1 MKTNLRH
8 KLLSACMALVML
20 LSLLP
25 VSAMAASGVDGVT
38 GLKTGDTVA
47 IYNVGNGKALTA
59 TAAADSKG
67 NAVLASVA
75 ATVADGKLSG
85 TGAASFTVT
94 VKDDGCLVFTA
105 DGKYLTSGETGSS
118 LTLADAES
126 GLSHWKPVSDGS
138 GAFFLQNETAAYNG
152 NPQFLEF
159 YKDNFTVYGKKDSS
173 DPALYAV
180 SFPQPG
186 GAASA
191 AQTPAAETKPA
202 ETAPAAATASPLK
215 DGDTVAIYN
224 DANGKVLTSAATVDS
239 KENPVLAGADAKLG
253 GDQLVSSDA
262 AVFTVGLRD
271 DGCVVFTLG
280 GKYLT
285 SGETG
290 SSLTL
295 ADAESEL
302 SHWKLLDAGEGKFF
316 VQNAKAAYK
325 ENPQFL
331 EFYKNNFTT
340 YSKKDSS
347 DPALYAVSFRQ
358 VAPLRAGEQVVI
370 YNAEAKGCMG
380 VDDSGLNT
388 SLANVPAV
396 VADGKA
402 KPDNGAY
409 VFTVGLEGEY
419 YTFKAGEKYLAMPTA
434 ADKEELFLQSEKND
448 GAMWTLKPVAG
459 GYVLY
464 SKSATYKGSPVCV
477 EFYSGHFTGWTF
489 KASNAK
495 IYAMQFYP
503 AAEGVKTLDGMV
515 NAPKVIFSVD
525 ESVAKG
531 DALEGAFALD
541 DLISAEQI
549 ASVKMT
555 CNGTEVALT
564 GDGESYTFTVPAALT
579 GKAADKLALSVT
591 VTDKAGVSYSGSA
604 EVAVNDEPLFG
615 AVSPAAGSSTG
626 SAKTPLISV
635 EVSNAGNG
643 AKVEMIVAGQAVAA
657 TLKDGVISWQPS
669 AALRDGRTSVQ
680 VTVTRADGAT
690 AAKSWSFTVGTATA
704 QLYFGQLHSHTA
716 EYSDGAGTLADA
728 LKYVSELPESAN
740 VQFVAFTDHSN
751 YFDTTS
757 AANPEGALYN
767 MSLASAESQA
777 KWKTYKDTVAAFNDS
792 QTDVVALAGF
802 EMTWS
807 GGPGHINTFNT
818 PGIVSRNNTTLNSKT
833 NDAGMKAYYALLS
846 QPEGKDSLS
855 QFNHPGATF
864 GNFVDF
870 SYWDAVTDSRIF
882 TVEVGNGEGQI
893 GAGGYYPSYEQY
905 TMALD
910 MGWHVAPTNNQ
921 DNHKGRWGNAND
933 ARDVILTDDF
943 SEQGLYNA
951 IRAMRV
957 YATEDK
963 NLELYYT
970 VNDLPLG
977 SSITEVPKAL
987 NLKVQ
992 FSDPDKADSIA
1003 KVEVIVNSGKVAHVW
1018 DDAAQLATGS
1028 LSATLPPEY
1037 SYYYIRVTETDGDL
1051 AVTAPVWV
1059 GKPILLGVS
1068 TFVCGTAMPVTGEEL
1083 TLTSTLFNSEDV
1095 PATVKSIVYT
1105 TDGSVVLGTDTKGY
1119 TIPAMGKLDVPFQYT
1134 PTLGKV
1140 MTVTA
1145 TIVLVQNGK
1154 EYIYTK
1160 DVTLDVQKADK
1171 LVYIGIDAS
1180 HFNEYVAGNYKDSMG
1195 NFAALAAT
1203 CGIRTVYLKDSAS
1216 LIDACSN
1223 SKYVAMIFTA
1233 PSRRLEAAQADPRS
1247 YSEAELN
1254 AIAQFNKAGGTV
1266 IVAGWSDYYENYEV
1280 ITSNPAIKDMAEVQN
1295 ELLAALGSHLRIAD
1309 DATHDETL
1317 NGGQTQRLYFNT
1329 YNMSYPLMQGVEVDP
1344 AHPNDRTYTEV
1355 FSHYGGASV
1364 YAVSAAGTPVTT
1376 LPEGVTPIVYGHAT
1390 TVSRDSDGD
1399 GLGGASVPLY
1409 AVSGGK
1415 RLLTTASE
1423 KIGTQGEI
1431 IVSGAA
1437 FMSNFEVQAKIEDN
1451 FAEKNYAN
1459 YKFCENLVN
1468 SLHQRDIAA
1477 IRDVQAQTEAG
1488 YKYTVEGVV
1497 TSNASG
1503 YNKDTAFFDCIYVQ
1517 DATGGIC
1524 CFPVAGNFKIGDKV
1538 RVTGTTDFYQGEPEL
1553 QVSEI
1558 KVIGTGSVA
1567 PTSVSAKDAVSRA
1580 TLGKLITVSGTVE
1593 SFELSNGL
1601 VQTIMVK
1608 DAAGDVVRVFID
1620 GYITT
1625 GSEVVGLANGV
1636 AITVTG
1642 LASYDDTFNAPA
1654 GPFPR
1659 IRVRNRADVVC
1670 GGAAAQ
1676 PAHWAAEAIAYVTE
1690 RKIMTGTDKG
1700 FEPNLG
1706 MTRAMTAQVLYNYIG
1721 NGAVSEK
1728 DAFPDVAGRWFRNA
1742 ANWAHGANLVTG
1754 TNNGFEGDRMITRE
1768 EFATIL
1774 YRYAQSKGQ
1783 GFTGTWMFKLEF
1795 PDAADVHGWA
1805 NEAMHWMVMNGVING
1820 MDGKLNPR
1828 GTLTRAQA
1836 ATMLMRFLE
1845 LVK

>member
-1 MKTNLRH
+1 
-8 KLLSACMALVML
+8 MAFVML

-25 VSAMAASGVDGVT
+25 VPAMAAGGVDGVT

-47 IYNVGNGKALTA
+47 IFNVGNGKAVTA
-59 TAAADSKG
+59 AAAADSKG
-67 NAVLASVA
+67 NAVLASVEA
-75 ATVADGKLSG
+75 AVADGKISG
-85 TGAASFTVT
+85 DGAATFTVT
-94 VKDDGCLVFTA
+94 VKDDGCLVFAA
-105 DGKYLTSGETGSS
+105 DGKFLTSGETGSS
-118 LTLADAES
+118 LTLAETES
-126 GLSHWKPVSDGS
+126 GLSHWKPISDGN
-138 GAFFLQNETAAYNG
+138 GAFFLQNEVAKYND
-152 NPQFLEF
+152 NAQYLEF
-159 YKDNFTVYGKKDSS
+159 YKENFTVYGKKDTA
-173 DPALYAV
+173 DPKAYAV
-180 SFPQPG
+180 TFPQPG
-186 GAASA
+186 GTA
-191 AQTPAAETKPA
+191 PAAETPT
-202 ETAPAAATASPLK
+202 EAPAATPVGTASPLK

-239 KENPVLAGADAKLG
+239 KENPVFAGADAALG
-253 GDQLVSSDA
+253 GEQLVSSDA

-271 DGCVVFTLG
+271 GGSVVFTLG

-295 ADAESEL
+295 AEAESEL
-302 SHWKLLDAGEGKFF
+302 SRWLLIDAGEGRYF
-316 VQNAKAAYK
+316 VQNVKAAYK
-325 ENPQFL
+325 DNPQFL
-331 EFYKNNFTT
+331 EFYKGNFTT
-340 YSKKDSS
+340 YSKKENA
-347 DPALYAVSFRQ
+347 DPAAYAVSFRQ
-358 VAPLRAGEQVVI
+358 VAPLSAGAQIVI

-380 VDDSGLNT
+380 VDDSGLGT
-388 SLANVPAV
+388 SLGCVPAAL
-396 VADGKA
+396 ADGKA
-402 KPDNGAY
+402 TPENGAY
-409 VFTVGLEGEY
+409 VFTVGIEGAF
-419 YTFKAGEKYLAMPTA
+419 YTFKTGEKYLAMPTA
-434 ADKEELFLQSEKND
+434 ADKEDLFLQDKLDD
-448 GAMWTLKPVAG
+448 GAMWTLKPVDG

-503 AAEGVKTLDGMV
+503 VAADVKTLDGTV
-515 NAPKVIFSVD
+515 NLPKVVFNVG

-531 DALEGAFALD
+531 DACKGGFTLD
-541 DLISAEQI
+541 DLTPVDQF
-549 ASVKMT
+549 ASVKLT
-555 CNGTEVALT
+555 CNGTEVALAGEGKSYSFTIPAELTAKASSLVLAVTAAYKAGGACT
-564 GDGESYTFTVPAALT
+564 GT
-579 GKAADKLALSVT
+579 VT
-591 VTDKAGVSYSGSA
+591 VK
-604 EVAVNDEPLFG
+604 VNDEPLFG
-615 AVSPAAGSSTG
+615 EVTPAAGSSTG
-626 SAKTPLISV
+626 SGKTPLISV
-635 EVSNAGNG
+635 AVANVGDN
-643 AKVEMIVAGQAVAA
+643 AKVEMTVAGQAVAA
-657 TLKDGVISWQPS
+657 TLRDGVIFWQPT
-669 AALRDGRTSVQ
+669 AALKDGRTTVR
-680 VTVTRADGAT
+680 VTVTRADGVT
-690 AAKSWSFTVGTATA
+690 ASKSWSFTIGAASA

-757 AANPEGALYN
+757 AANPEGALYD
-767 MSLASAESQA
+767 MSLAGAESQA
-777 KWKTYKDTVAAFNDS
+777 KWKTYKETVAAFNDS
-792 QTDVVALAGF
+792 QSDIVALAGF

-818 PGIVSRNNTTLNSKT
+818 PGIVSRNNATLNSKT
-833 NDAGMKAYYALLS
+833 NDAGLKAYYALLS
-846 QPEGKDSLS
+846 QAEGKDSIS

-864 GNFVDF
+864 GNFIDF
-870 SYWDAVTDSRIF
+870 SYWDAVTDSRIY
-882 TVEVGNGEGQI
+882 TVEVGNGEGLI

-943 SEQGLYNA
+943 SEAGLYNA
-951 IRAMRV
+951 IRAMRM

-963 NLELYYT
+963 NLEIYYT

-992 FSDPDKADSIA
+992 VADPDKSDSIA

-1018 DDAAQLATGS
+1018 DDAAQIAAGTLSVTLA
-1028 LSATLPPEY
+1028 PEY
-1037 SYYYIRVTETDGDL
+1037 SYYYIRVTEADGDL

-1068 TFVCGTAMPVTGEEL
+1068 TLACGTAMPVTGEEL
-1083 TLTSTLFNSEDV
+1083 TLTATLFNSESV

-1105 TDGSVVLGTDTKGY
+1105 TNGSVVLGTDTKGY
-1119 TIPAMGKLDVPFQYT
+1119 TIPENSKLDVPFSYT
-1134 PTLGKV
+1134 PTVGKV

-1154 EYIYTK
+1154 EYTYTK
-1160 DVTLDVQKADK
+1160 DITLDVQEADK

-1180 HFNEYVAGNYKDSMG
+1180 HYNEYVAGNYKDSMG

-1203 CGIRTVYLKDSAS
+1203 YGIRTVYLKDSAS
-1216 LIDACSN
+1216 LIAACSN
-1223 SKYVAMIFTA
+1223 DKYVAMIFTA

-1247 YSEAELN
+1247 YTAAELD
-1254 AIAQFNKAGGTV
+1254 AITKFNKAGGAV
-1266 IVAGWSDYYENYEV
+1266 IVAGWSDYYENYEA
-1280 ITSNPAIKDMAEVQN
+1280 ITSNPAIKHMAAAQN

-1317 NGGQTQRLYFNT
+1317 NGGQSQRLYFNT
-1329 YNMSYPLMQGVEVDP
+1329 YNMSYPLMNGVEVDA

-1364 YAVSAAGTPVTT
+1364 YAVDAAGTPAAS
-1376 LPEGVTPIVYGHAT
+1376 LPASVTPIVYGHAT

-1399 GLGGASVPLY
+1399 GLGGATVPLY
-1409 AVSGGK
+1409 PVSGGK

-1423 KIGTQGEI
+1423 QLGTQGEI

-1459 YKFCENLVN
+1459 YRFCENLVS
-1468 SLHQRDIAA
+1468 SLHQPDITA

-1524 CFPVAGNFKIGDKV
+1524 CFPVAGSFKIGDKV

-1553 QVSEI
+1553 QVTSI
-1558 KVIGTGSVA
+1558 SVIGTSNVS
-1567 PTSVSAKDAVSRA
+1567 PTVVSAKDAVSRA

-1593 SFELSNGL
+1593 SFEMSNGL

-1625 GSEVVGLANGV
+1625 GSEVKGLAKGV
-1636 AITVTG
+1636 SITVTG

-1670 GGAAAQ
+1670 GGAPAQ
-1676 PAHWAAEAIAYVTE
+1676 QTQHWAAEAIAYVTE
-1690 RKIMTGTDKG
+1690 RKIMNGTDKG
-1700 FEPNLG
+1700 FEPDAS
-1706 MTRAMTAQVLYNYIG
+1706 MTRGMTAQVLYNYIG
-1721 NGAVSEK
+1721 NGAVAQK
-1728 DAFPDVAGRWFRNA
+1728 DAFPDLGGKWYRNA
-1742 ANWAHGANLVTG
+1742 ANWASGAGLVNG
-1754 TNNGFEGDRMITRE
+1754 TDKGFAGDALITRE
-1768 EFATIL
+1768 QFAAIL
-1774 YRYAQSKGQ
+1774 YRYAQSKDQ
-1783 GFTGTWMFKLEF
+1783 GFKGMWMFNLDY
-1795 PDAADVHGWA
+1795 PDAADVHDWA
-1805 NEAMHWMVMNGVING
+1805 NEAMHWMVMNGIING
-1820 MDGKLNPR
+1820 MDGKLNPQ